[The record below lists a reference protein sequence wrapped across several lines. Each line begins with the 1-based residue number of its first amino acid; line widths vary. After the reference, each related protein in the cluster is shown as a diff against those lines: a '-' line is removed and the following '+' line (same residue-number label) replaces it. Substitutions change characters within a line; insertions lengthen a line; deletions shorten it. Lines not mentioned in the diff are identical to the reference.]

1 MVPHTAAAE
10 PFSRPHSSMQLP
22 TCDVVHGALKADAAI
37 TAESSATSLIDADLQ
52 PLDSELAIE
61 IRAMFLAHWNM
72 DSVQADARMSHFNYG
87 QAVAVLPT
95 PQPGAIGS
103 AFGDGVYAGISRGV
117 DGGLDQHLVLMEG
130 EAEGVTWEAA
140 GAWAHS
146 KGGELPTRAEQSLL
160 LSNLHDRFKPGRYW
174 SSEQTGPSRA
184 WYQSFTSGYQSL
196 ANHSNEGR
204 ARAVRRLPI

>member
-1 MVPHTAAAE
+1 MAPQSAAATPSSPIHI
-10 PFSRPHSSMQLP
+10 PFL
-22 TCDVVHGALKADAAI
+22 TCAACHGLIEANNAA
-37 TAESSATSLIDADLQ
+37 ATNSIAATPIDADIH

-160 LSNLHDRFKPGRYW
+160 FSNLHDRFKPGRYW

-184 WYQSFTSGYQSL
+184 WYQCFTPGYQSL
-196 ANHSNEGR
+196 ENNSYEGR